1 MGAAGW
7 TARTLVTTMLR
18 PLWFESPSGIRM
30 YAGAENDSGGW
41 VVRLFDQNGKQIS
54 PIVLRVSYEVA
65 ADAIMSP
72 LHLDVV
78 TDLMHEMRRQVMAR
92 EMIFL
97 TEPIK

>member
-1 MGAAGW
+1 
-7 TARTLVTTMLR
+7 
-18 PLWFESPSGIRM
+18 M
-30 YAGAENDSGGW
+30 YAGAENYSGGW

-54 PIVLRVSYEVA
+54 PIVLRVAYEVA

-97 TEPIK
+97 TEPIKQN